1 MDILPIVVGLILAAG
16 AFAIG
21 RELICWYFKMNEFL
35 DEFRSYR
42 GDVRTIRRV
51 LTAQFGEPAYT
62 AQDVA
67 RMSFDDMTSLAEQM
81 GLKPEKMPTKLEAQI
96 LAAQAAASGED
107 ADAV

>member
-1 MDILPIVVGLILAAG
+1 
-16 AFAIG
+16 
-21 RELICWYFKMNEFL
+21 
-35 DEFRSYR
+35 
-42 GDVRTIRRV
+42 

-67 RMSFDDMTSLAEQM
+67 GMSFDDMTSLAEQM

-96 LAAQAAASGED
+96 LAAQAAQAAASGED